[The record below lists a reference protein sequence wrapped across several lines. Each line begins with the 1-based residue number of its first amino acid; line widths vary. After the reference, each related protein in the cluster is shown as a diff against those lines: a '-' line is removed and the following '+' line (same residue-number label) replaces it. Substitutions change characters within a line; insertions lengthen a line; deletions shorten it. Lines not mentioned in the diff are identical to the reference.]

1 MSAPCSFS
9 ERPNAKMPPSARA
22 AAVFFRIASFA
33 LIQSGPR
40 PRIETCHVYQ

>member
-9 ERPNAKMPPSARA
+9 ESPKAKIPPSAIA
-22 AAVFFRIASFA
+22 AAVFVFISPFG